1 MAHERERMNGV
12 GETHHDSERCLAA
25 MVVARWCGTGWASV
39 CEPNR
44 ATALVKCA
52 QEAIKSGV
60 FARPVVGSACDE
72 AGYKPSIIRHPAHAG
87 TAPCPPLHAQRTRIH
102 TLAGKRVPKPKL
114 YNPRHPER
122 TLLYQTIAE
131 HFETWF
137 ELASAGQFDGQ
148 GDHHSPRPYVR
159 QAFRKYL
166 ECGIFA
172 HGFARAWCDDCGH
185 DYFVAYSCKGRGV
198 CPSCN
203 TRRMVETAAHL
214 CDHVF
219 PRLPVRQWV
228 LSVPKRLRY
237 FMQRD
242 GAVLNMVLRIFLRVI
257 AQSLQTHSPGAA
269 NVDKATLHIGA
280 VAFIHRFGSSLN
292 AHVHFHVCVV
302 DGVFEEIPVAVVGQ
316 TDVQSSPPGIVFH
329 PASAIDETAV
339 AQVQTDLRRRILRA
353 FVGRGLIEK
362 ADAKEMLAYQHSGF
376 SVDAGVCIEADD
388 RAALERLLRYCA
400 RPPFAMERLRKE
412 GAALVYRCAKQRS
425 EPTSDKRGAKVDE
438 LHLTALELIDR
449 IAALVPP
456 PRTHRHRYF
465 GVLAPNSPL
474 RSAVT
479 AMADAQPDAT
489 GDDAH
494 RPAPLGNAISPTPE
508 PVPTKRPAHY
518 LWAVL
523 IARIYEVFPLLCPL
537 CGGQM
542 RLIAFVTEGRQ
553 IRRILDHIGMD
564 SEPPH
569 IAPARGP
576 PLWDDCGDAQM
587 DDGAQTEP
595 DWATDW
601 DGAAQ
606 PVPDFE
612 VDQRINW

>member
-1 MAHERERMNGV
+1 V
-12 GETHHDSERCLAA
+12 G
-25 MVVARWCGTGWASV
+25 G
-39 CEPNR
+39 
-44 ATALVKCA
+44 
-52 QEAIKSGV
+52 QSG
-60 FARPVVGSACDE
+60 AKA
-72 AGYKPSIIRHPAHAG
+72 
-87 TAPCPPLHAQRTRIH
+87 
-102 TLAGKRVPKPKL
+102 KL
-114 YNPRHPER
+114 YNPRHPDR

-131 HFETWF
+131 HFETWHA
-137 ELASAGQFDGQ
+137 LASAGQFDGQ
-148 GDHHSPRPYVR
+148 GDHHTPKSYVR

-214 CDHVF
+214 TDHVF

-237 FMQRD
+237 FMQQG

-257 AQSLQTHSPGAA
+257 AQSLQDHSPGAA
-269 NVDKATLHIGA
+269 SVDKAALHIGA

-292 AHVHFHVCVV
+292 GHVHFHVCVV
-302 DGVFEEIPVAVVGQ
+302 DGVFEEVAGD
-316 TDVQSSPPGIVFH
+316 TDAQSSSPSIVFH
-329 PASAIDETAV
+329 PASAIDEAAV

-353 FVGRGLIEK
+353 FVGRGLLESCE
-362 ADAKEMLAYQHSGF
+362 AKEMLAYQHSGF
-376 SVDAGVCIEADD
+376 SVDAGVCIAADD

-400 RPPFAMERLRKE
+400 RPPFAMDRLRKE
-412 GAALVYRCAKQRS
+412 GATLVYRCAKQRS
-425 EPTSDKRGAKVDE
+425 EPTSVKRGAKADE
-438 LHLTALELIDR
+438 LTLTPLELIAR

-474 RSAVT
+474 RAAVT
-479 AMADAQPDAT
+479 ALAAPAQPAKQVVVQTEPAAT
-489 GDDAH
+489 GVG
-494 RPAPLGNAISPTPE
+494 APGVVVPDNAVPPMPE
-508 PVPTKRPAHY
+508 PATPKRSKAHY

-523 IARIYEVFPLLCPL
+523 IARIYEVFPLLCPK

-542 RLIAFVTEGRQ
+542 RLIAFITEGTQ
-553 IRRILDHIGMD
+553 IRRILDHIGVD

-569 IAPARGP
+569 ISPARGP

-587 DDGAQTEP
+587 GDGAQTEP
-595 DWATDW
+595 DWAPDW

-606 PVPDFE
+606 PAPDFE

>member
-1 MAHERERMNGV
+1 M
-12 GETHHDSERCLAA
+12 
-25 MVVARWCGTGWASV
+25 
-39 CEPNR
+39 P
-44 ATALVKCA
+44 ATA
-52 QEAIKSGV
+52 
-60 FARPVVGSACDE
+60 RPTHTHSQ
-72 AGYKPSIIRHPAHAG
+72 AGGQAG
-87 TAPCPPLHAQRTRIH
+87 A
-102 TLAGKRVPKPKL
+102 KPKL

-122 TLLYQTIAE
+122 TLLYQTIAD

-148 GDHHSPRPYVR
+148 GDHHTPKPYVR

-172 HGFARAWCDDCGH
+172 HGFARVWCDDCGH

-219 PRLPVRQWV
+219 PFLPVRQWV
-228 LSVPKRLRY
+228 LSVPKRLRH

-242 GAVLNMVLRIFLRVI
+242 GAVLGMVLRIFLRVI
-257 AQSLQTHSPGAA
+257 AQSLQTHSPGSAQ
-269 NVDKATLHIGA
+269 VDKAALHIGA
-280 VAFIHRFGSSLN
+280 IAFIHRFGSSLN
-292 AHVHFHVCVV
+292 GHVHFHVCAV
-302 DGVFEEIPVAVVGQ
+302 DGVFEEVPVAVPG
-316 TDVQSSPPGIVFH
+316 DADAQSSPPGIVFH
-329 PASAIDETAV
+329 PASAIDEAAV

-353 FVGRGLIEK
+353 FVGRGLLESC
-362 ADAKEMLAYQHSGF
+362 DAKEMLAYQHSGF

-400 RPPFAMERLRKE
+400 RPPFAMDRLRKE
-412 GAALVYRCAKQRS
+412 GASLVYRCAKQRS
-425 EPTSDKRGAKVDE
+425 EPTSDKRGARVDE
-438 LHLTALELIDR
+438 LHLTPLELIAR

-474 RSAVT
+474 RAAVT
-479 AMADAQPDAT
+479 AMAQPPTRQTEPAT
-489 GDDAH
+489 TGEGV
-494 RPAPLGNAISPTPE
+494 PGVVPLGHAIPATPE
-508 PVPTKRPAHY
+508 PATPKRSKAHY

-542 RLIAFVTEGRQ
+542 RLIAFITEGTQ
-553 IRRILDHIGMD
+553 IRKILDHIGVD

-569 IAPARGP
+569 ISPARGP
-576 PLWDDCGDAQM
+576 PLWDDCDAQT
-587 DDGAQTEP
+587 DEGVQNEP
-595 DWATDW
+595 ADW
-601 DGAAQ
+601 DLAAQ
-606 PVPDFE
+606 PAPDYE
-612 VDQRINW
+612 VDQRISW

>member
-1 MAHERERMNGV
+1 M
-12 GETHHDSERCLAA
+12 
-25 MVVARWCGTGWASV
+25 
-39 CEPNR
+39 P
-44 ATALVKCA
+44 ATAHPTQA
-52 QEAIKSGV
+52 HSHASGQ
-60 FARPVVGSACDE
+60 
-72 AGYKPSIIRHPAHAG
+72 AGA
-87 TAPCPPLHAQRTRIH
+87 
-102 TLAGKRVPKPKL
+102 KPKL

-131 HFETWF
+131 HFEIWF
-137 ELASAGQFDGQ
+137 ELASCGQFDGQ
-148 GDHHSPRPYVR
+148 GDHHTPKPYVR

-214 CDHVF
+214 MDHVF

-242 GAVLNMVLRIFLRVI
+242 GAALNMVLRIFLRVI
-257 AQSLQTHSPGAA
+257 AQSLQDHCAGAA
-269 NVDKATLHIGA
+269 QVDRAALHIGA

-292 AHVHFHVCVV
+292 GHVHFHVCAV
-302 DGVFEEIPVAVVGQ
+302 DGVFEDVAVAGQ
-316 TDVQSSPPGIVFH
+316 TDAQSSPPGIVFH
-329 PASAIDETAV
+329 PASAIDEAAV
-339 AQVQTDLRRRILRA
+339 AQVQADLRRRILRA
-353 FVGRGLIEK
+353 FVGRGLL
-362 ADAKEMLAYQHSGF
+362 ASCDAKDMLAYQHSGF
-376 SVDAGVCIEADD
+376 SVDAGVLIEAHD

-400 RPPFAMERLRKE
+400 RPPFAMDRLRKE
-412 GAALVYRCAKQRS
+412 RNALVYRCAKQHS
-425 EPTSDKRGAKVDE
+425 EPGSDKRGAKVDE
-438 LHLTALELIDR
+438 LHLTPLELIDR

-465 GVLAPNSPL
+465 GVLAPNSPH
-474 RSAVT
+474 RAAVT
-479 AMADAQPDAT
+479 ALATSAQPAKQVVVQTEPAAT
-489 GDDAH
+489 GEGA
-494 RPAPLGNAISPTPE
+494 PGVAPLGHAISPTPE
-508 PVPTKRPAHY
+508 PAPPKRAPAHY

-542 RLIAFVTEGRQ
+542 RLIAFITEGTQ
-553 IRRILDHIGMD
+553 IRKILDHIGVD

-569 IAPARGP
+569 ISPARGP
-576 PLWDDCGDAQM
+576 PLWDDCDAQT
-587 DDGAQTEP
+587 DDGVHIEP
-595 DWATDW
+595 DWDL
-601 DGAAQ
+601 AAQ
-606 PVPDFE
+606 PAPDFE
-612 VDQRINW
+612 VDQRVNW